1 MTNLKAYMT
10 IFKAD
15 GTREKAVWSLEE
27 AKNRLKAKDFE
38 KLCTEMGLN
47 NKKMRGY
54 VAY

>member
-1 MTNLKAYMT
+1 MKELKAYMT

-27 AKNRLKAKDFE
+27 AKNKLKAKDFE